1 LLQVQI
7 KFKNVFLTTINL
19 IKMALYRFRVTFEDY
34 DDVSREVDIKS
45 THTFADLHQ
54 AIHQSI
60 GYNPDHSSSFYISN
74 DQWTKGQEIA
84 FKPSERK
91 ISRGVALMENS
102 KLAAFIDD
110 PHQKFYYTSNFD
122 RPFDFHVELV
132 KILDETAGVT
142 YPATVKTTGEAPRQ
156 FGNVIVPT
164 DDPGEAEGED
174 FDFLNEMEYNPE
186 ETEDFSEVSDT
197 GELVGVKEEESHDEE
212 DEFGGDFADNE
223 GFDDDEPGSSR
234 GKNDDY

>member
-1 LLQVQI
+1 
-7 KFKNVFLTTINL
+7 
-19 IKMALYRFRVTFEDY
+19 MALYRFRVTFEDY

-60 GYNPDHSSSFYISN
+60 GFNPDYSSSFYISN
-74 DQWTKGQEIA
+74 DQWTKGEEIA
-84 FKPSERK
+84 YKPSERK
-91 ISRGVALMENS
+91 VNRGVALMENS

-132 KILDETAGVT
+132 KILDETPGVT
-142 YPATVKTTGEAPRQ
+142 YPATVKTAGEAPKQ
-156 FGNVIVPT
+156 FGNVYTPT
-164 DDPGEAEGED
+164 AETAAADED
-174 FDFLNEMEYNPE
+174 FDFLNELEYNPE
-186 ETEDFSEVSDT
+186 ETEDFAEVSET
-197 GELVGVKEEESHDEE
+197 GELVVDKEDTHDDE

-223 GFDDDEPGSSR
+223 GFEDEDHGGGR
-234 GKNDDY
+234 GKSDDY